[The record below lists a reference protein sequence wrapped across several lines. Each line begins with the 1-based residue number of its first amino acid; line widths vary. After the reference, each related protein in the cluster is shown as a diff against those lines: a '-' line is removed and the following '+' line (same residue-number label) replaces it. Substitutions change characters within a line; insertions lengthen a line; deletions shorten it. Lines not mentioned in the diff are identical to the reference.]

1 VERTAKGSRQML
13 KNAGIFGSFS
23 VNDLEKAREF
33 YGKTL
38 EVGVERVDEMP
49 VLNIG
54 GENGVMIYEKPDHI
68 PATFTV
74 LNFRVEDL
82 ESTMKELRGRG
93 VRFEVYDME
102 GLKTDADG
110 VLTHG
115 GMSIAWFKD
124 PAGNILSVL
133 EEK

>member
-1 VERTAKGSRQML
+1 ML
-13 KNAGIFGSFS
+13 ENAGIFGSSS
-23 VNDLEKAREF
+23 VDDLEKAREF

-38 EVGVERVDEMP
+38 GVSVESVDDEMP

-54 GENGVMIYEKPDHI
+54 GENGVMIYEKPDHT

-74 LNFRVEDL
+74 LNFRVDDL
-82 ESTMKELRGRG
+82 RAAMKELRARG
-93 VRFEVYDME
+93 VRFEVYNME
-102 GLKTDADG
+102 ELKTDSDG

-115 GMSIAWFKD
+115 EMSIAWFKD

>member
-1 VERTAKGSRQML
+1 ML

-38 EVGVERVDEMP
+38 GVGVERVDEMP
-49 VLNIG
+49 VLNIW
-54 GENGVMIYEKPDHI
+54 GENGVMIYEKPDHA

-82 ESTMKELRGRG
+82 ESTMNELRSMG

>member
-1 VERTAKGSRQML
+1 ML
-13 KNAGIFGSFS
+13 KNARMFGSFS
-23 VNDLEKAREF
+23 VNDLKKAREF
-33 YGKTL
+33 YGETL
-38 EVGVERVDEMP
+38 GVPVEAVDGMP
-49 VLNIG
+49 VLSVG
-54 GENGVMIYEKPDHI
+54 GEGGVTIYEKPDHI

-74 LNFRVEDL
+74 LNFRVDDL
-82 ESTMKELRGRG
+82 GSTMKELRGRD

-102 GLKTDADG
+102 GLKTDAAG